1 MIKYMVKTF
10 SLFVVNQTIVVQ
22 TVTPDAI
29 PCHTERSRSTK
40 RLSLKPDRSL
50 RPVRFVMYD

>member
-1 MIKYMVKTF
+1 MMIKYMVKTF

-29 PCHTERSRSTK
+29 PFHTERRRSTK
-40 RLSLKPDRSL
+40 
-50 RPVRFVMYD
+50 